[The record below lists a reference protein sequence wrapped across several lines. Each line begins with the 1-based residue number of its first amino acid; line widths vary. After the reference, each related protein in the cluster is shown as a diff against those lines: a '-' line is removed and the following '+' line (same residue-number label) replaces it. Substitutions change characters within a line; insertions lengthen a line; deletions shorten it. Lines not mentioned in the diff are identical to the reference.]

1 MKKTKL
7 NIKAKIISAGALASA
22 FLIGAAPMTAFA
34 QVPDTAD
41 QKCICDV
48 KCTDESVN
56 EDCEVCKYDIF
67 YCEGKE
73 PEDPKED
80 ENWGP
85 LTPDGNMNLVDDYG
99 SLEAGGK
106 QFITVTTKS
115 GNYFYIII
123 DRDDQGDETVHFL
136 NMVDEADLLA
146 LMDDEEVEKYM
157 NSQGL
162 SAPTEEIEKPV
173 VEEPVKEEPVV
184 EEPEPKKESKNVTG
198 MMAVI
203 LVLAVGGIG
212 GYVYF
217 KSGKT
222 KKKKTTAPDPDADYI
237 EGDDEDYL
245 DSLLDDDID
254 DGLDEDFDVTD
265 LNDEE

>member
-1 MKKTKL
+1 MKRIEL
-7 NIKAKIISAGALASA
+7 NIKKKLLGAGAIASA
-22 FLIGAAPMTAFA
+22 LFIGISPMTAFA
-34 QVPDTAD
+34 QVPEAAD

-73 PEDPKED
+73 PESLKED

-162 SAPTEEIEKPV
+162 SAPSEEIEQSV
-173 VEEPVKEEPVV
+173 VEEPVKEEPVI
-184 EEPEPKKESKNVTG
+184 EEPEPKKKTNVTG
-198 MMAVI
+198 VMAVI
-203 LVLAVGGIG
+203 LIIAVGGIG
-212 GYVYF
+212 GYIYF

-222 KKKKTTAPDPDADYI
+222 KKKKPVAPDPDADYY

-245 DSLLDDDID
+245 DSLLEDDLD
-254 DGLDEDFDVTD
+254 DGFEVSDIS
-265 LNDEE
+265 EEE

>member
-1 MKKTKL
+1 MKITKL
-7 NIKAKIISAGALASA
+7 NIKAKILSAGALASA
-22 FLIGAAPMTAFA
+22 FFMGMAPMTAHA
-34 QVPDTAD
+34 QVPEEKA
-41 QKCICDV
+41 QVCICET
-48 KCTDESVN
+48 KCDEDHIN
-56 EDCEVCKYDIF
+56 PDCPVCTYDYT

-73 PEDPKED
+73 PEKE
-80 ENWGP
+80 EEPMGP

-99 SLEAGGK
+99 SFEAGGK

-162 SAPTEEIEKPV
+162 SAPATEPEPV
-173 VEEPVKEEPVV
+173 IDEPVKDEPVV
-184 EEPEPKKESKNVTG
+184 VEPEPKKESKNVTG
-198 MMAVI
+198 IMAVI
-203 LVLAVGGIG
+203 LVLALGGIG

-222 KKKKTTAPDPDADYI
+222 KKKATVAPDPDADYL

-245 DSLLDDDID
+245 DSLLDDD
-254 DGLDEDFDVTD
+254 FDVSD
-265 LNDEE
+265 ISEEE

>member
-1 MKKTKL
+1 MKRIKL
-7 NIKAKIISAGALASA
+7 NIKGKMISAAALASA
-22 FLIGAAPMTAFA
+22 FFIGISPMTAFA
-34 QVPDTAD
+34 QS
-41 QKCICDV
+41 KESECICET
-48 KCTDESVN
+48 KCTDDYVN
-56 EDCEVCKYDIF
+56 EDCEICKYDIY

-73 PEDPKED
+73 PEKE
-80 ENWGP
+80 EEPMGP

-99 SLEAGGK
+99 SFEAGGK

-146 LMDDEEVEKYM
+146 LMDDEQVEEYM

-162 SAPTEEIEKPV
+162 TSPTI
-173 VEEPVKEEPVV
+173 EEPVV
-184 EEPEPKKESKNVTG
+184 EEPKVEEPEEPIPVEPIEEKKSTNVTG
-198 MMAVI
+198 VMAII
-203 LVLAVGGIG
+203 LVISLCGIG
-212 GYVYF
+212 GFLYF

-222 KKKKTTAPDPDADYI
+222 KKNKPAPIDPDEDYR

-245 DSLLDDDID
+245 DSLID
-254 DGLDEDFDVTD
+254 DEDDLDEDFDVSD
-265 LNDEE
+265 ISEED

>member
-1 MKKTKL
+1 MKITKL
-7 NIKAKIISAGALASA
+7 NIKAKILSAGALVSA
-22 FLIGAAPMTAFA
+22 FLVGMAPMTAHA
-34 QVPDTAD
+34 QVPEEEA
-41 QKCICDV
+41 QVCICET
-48 KCTDESVN
+48 KCDEDHIN
-56 EDCEVCKYDIF
+56 PDCPVCTYDYT
-67 YCEGKE
+67 YCAGKE
-73 PEDPKED
+73 KE
-80 ENWGP
+80 EPMGP

-99 SLEAGGK
+99 SFEAGGK

-162 SAPTEEIEKPV
+162 SAPATEPEPV
-173 VEEPVKEEPVV
+173 IDEPVKDEPVV
-184 EEPEPKKESKNVTG
+184 DVPVEEKKSPNVTG
-198 MMAVI
+198 IMAVI

-222 KKKKTTAPDPDADYI
+222 KKKATVAPDPDADYL

-245 DSLLDDDID
+245 DSLLDDDLD
-254 DGLDEDFDVTD
+254 DDFEVSDINEED
-265 LNDEE
+265 